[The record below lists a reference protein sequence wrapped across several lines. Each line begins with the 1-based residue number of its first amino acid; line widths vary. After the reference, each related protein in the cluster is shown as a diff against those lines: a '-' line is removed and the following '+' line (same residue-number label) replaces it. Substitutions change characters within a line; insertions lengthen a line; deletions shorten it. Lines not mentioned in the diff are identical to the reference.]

1 MPQLLVIA
9 GTDCEHMER
18 SLDHTLE
25 ALRAC
30 SQSAPEAVEL
40 RQGRTERALTEIL
53 VKSADS
59 MSLQEAAA
67 VTKKLQASSLAVDLD
82 QFAEAVLRK
91 QEGEAAGQLETT
103 SAGARASS

>member
-1 MPQLLVIA
+1 MPRLLVIA

-30 SQSAPEAVEL
+30 SQSTPEAVEL
-40 RQGRTERALTEIL
+40 RQGRAERALAEIL
-53 VKSADS
+53 PRSVDS
-59 MSLQEAAA
+59 VSLQEAAA

-82 QFAEAVLRK
+82 RFADAVLRRHEL
-91 QEGEAAGQLETT
+91 QAAGHVED
-103 SAGARASS
+103 SAAGARASS